1 MSRNR
6 FEKLSQY
13 FHVNNNANQVPRED
27 PAYDTLFKVRP
38 VINRRVQ
45 CCQMEL
51 MSERDLTVDE
61 AMVKHNGQLSMKQ
74 FMPMK
79 PVKRGIK
86 VWECAEVSSG
96 FVCDFQ
102 VCTGKRQD
110 GVTEKNLGYL
120 VVHGLTQ
127 NFTSK
132 NHHIFC
138 DNFFT
143 SVSLAEDLLNDN
155 IYLCGT
161 TCAICKD
168 FPKELANN
176 PQVKRFKQRE
186 SLFRRREDLVA
197 TVWKDKRFVNF
208 LSTQVIRQ
216 GRKR

>member
-27 PAYDTLFKVRP
+27 PAYDKLFKVRP

-51 MSERDLTVDE
+51 MPERDLTVDE
-61 AMVKHNGQLSMKQ
+61 AMVKHNGRLSMKQ

-86 VWECAEVSSG
+86 VWECAEASSG

-102 VCTGKRQD
+102 VYTGKRQD
-110 GVTEKNLGYL
+110 GVAEKNLGYR
-120 VVHGLTQ
+120 VVHDLTR
-127 NFTSK
+127 NFTGK
-132 NHHIFC
+132 NHHVFC

-155 IYLCGT
+155 IYYVEPL
-161 TCAICKD
+161 
-168 FPKELANN
+168 ELT
-176 PQVKRFKQRE
+176 VKI
-186 SLFRRREDLVA
+186 SLKNSQQTILR
-197 TVWKDKRFVNF
+197 
-208 LSTQVIRQ
+208 
-216 GRKR
+216 

>member
-1 MSRNR
+1 MDDWVWNS
-6 FEKLSQY
+6 LC
-13 FHVNNNANQVPRED
+13 P
-27 PAYDTLFKVRP
+27 
-38 VINRRVQ
+38 
-45 CCQMEL
+45 
-51 MSERDLTVDE
+51 
-61 AMVKHNGQLSMKQ
+61 
-74 FMPMK
+74 
-79 PVKRGIK
+79 IK
-86 VWECAEVSSG
+86 VWECAEASSG

-110 GVTEKNLGYL
+110 GVTEKTLGYL
-120 VVHGLTQ
+120 VVHDLTQ

-132 NHHIFC
+132 NHHIYC

-161 TCAICKD
+161 TRAIRKD

-176 PQVKRFKQRE
+176 PQVKCFKQRE

-216 GRKR
+216 GRKRWIESNRINNHPGAKCSSGEKLQSKHGRCWPSQSVAWLLRRQNKIKKIVAVSFLVLCGCKHC

>member
-1 MSRNR
+1 
-6 FEKLSQY
+6 
-13 FHVNNNANQVPRED
+13 
-27 PAYDTLFKVRP
+27 
-38 VINRRVQ
+38 
-45 CCQMEL
+45 
-51 MSERDLTVDE
+51 
-61 AMVKHNGQLSMKQ
+61 MKQ

-86 VWECAEVSSG
+86 VWECAEASSG

-120 VVHGLTQ
+120 VVHDLTQ
-127 NFTSK
+127 NFTGK

-138 DNFFT
+138 NNFFT
-143 SVSLAEDLLNDN
+143 SVSLPEDLLNDN
-155 IYLCGT
+155 NYLCGT
-161 TCAICKD
+161 TRAIRKD

-176 PQVKRFKQRE
+176 LQVKRFKQRE